1 MLVELENAGFEAI
14 ALAEGAF
21 TNEPPPG
28 WELHNPDELVPDRP
42 TDSSSATG
50 TFNADAEAYP
60 AEAPEGENTGYV
72 FIVEEPGTGVAG
84 LSQTTSTVLAP
95 NTQYTLQ
102 VAVGNAAGTETGED
116 LTGFPGYLVE
126 LLAGERA
133 IAADYNTVTIAE
145 GTFATPTV
153 TFTTGENNPL
163 LGENLSV
170 RLINRGSAPGIA
182 VDFDDVQLNAEPVDP
197 DRPNIFIE
205 NASFEAIIVRDG
217 AALNDPPPGWELYD
231 PDDLVPEE
239 ITSSNSEVGTF
250 NADTIAYATEAPEGE
265 NVGYTFILEEPGSGL
280 LGLSQTLGAVLEPN
294 TEYSLQVQVGNAGNT
309 VPGDEVVFDLAGF
322 PGYRVELLAGDRV
335 LAADANS
342 LAIAEGTFATSMVKF
357 TTGGLNPL
365 LGENL
370 SIRLINLLE
379 DSGIAV
385 DFDDV
390 KLTASAVDPDRPN
403 IIIENA
409 GFEAIALADND
420 FTIATPPGWELY
432 NPDNL
437 VPFEATV
444 PDITDRSFS
453 VGTVDPIVASYP
465 QETPE
470 GTNAAYV
477 FMVSEPGS
485 GMAGLTQTTDTV
497 LTSNTQYSL
506 EVAVGNPGG
515 EEIILDRT
523 FDLDGFPGYRVELL
537 AGEEVLAVD
546 DNSLA
551 IAEGTFATST
561 VTFTATAD
569 NPLLGENL
577 SIRLINLREGPGIEV
592 DFDRVQLTA
601 APVMP
606 PNRIEGTQG
615 PDRLRGTRRDDAIF
629 GQGGDDRIFAGPGND
644 MLDGGPGNDILFGGP
659 GNDTLIGGMGR
670 DILIGGSESDTF
682 VLDANA
688 AVTSP
693 RMADRILAF
702 QVNLV
707 DPSTPIDRIGL
718 AGGLTPADLSLD
730 LNNGNTIISIAETDQ
745 ILGIVA
751 DVAPDRLMGRFVPLE
766 LS

>member
-14 ALAEGAF
+14 ALPESEF

-28 WELHNPDELVPDRP
+28 WELYNPDGLVPDRP

-50 TFNADAEAYP
+50 TFNADAEAFP
-60 AEAPEGENTGYV
+60 GEAPEGENTGYV

-102 VAVGNAAGTETGED
+102 VAVGNSAGTETGEGSDEFD

-145 GTFATPTV
+145 GTFATSTV
-153 TFTTGENNPL
+153 TFTTGGKNPL
-163 LGENLSV
+163 LGENLSA
-170 RLINRGSAPGIA
+170 RLINRGNAGVV
-182 VDFDDVQLNAEPVDP
+182 VDFDDVQLNAEAVEE

-205 NASFEAIIVRDG
+205 NAGFEAIIVRDG

-231 PDDLVPEE
+231 PDGLVPDV

-250 NADTIAYATEAPEGE
+250 NADTIAYPTEAPEGE
-265 NVGYTFILEEPGSGL
+265 NVGYTFILEEPGSGV

-322 PGYRVELLAGDRV
+322 PGYRVELLAGEEV
-335 LAADANS
+335 LAVDDNS
-342 LAIAEGTFATSMVKF
+342 LTIEEGTFATSTVTF
-357 TTGGLNPL
+357 TTATDNPL

-379 DSGIAV
+379 DSAIAV
-385 DFDDV
+385 DFDEV
-390 KLTASAVDPDRPN
+390 QLTAEPVNPDDRPN
-403 IIIENA
+403 ITIENA
-409 GFEAIALADND
+409 GFEAIALPDGD
-420 FTIATPPGWELY
+420 FTIEPPPGWELY
-432 NPDNL
+432 NPDGL
-437 VPFEATV
+437 VPETV
-444 PDITDRSFS
+444 TDTTST
-453 VGTVDPIVASYP
+453 VGTFDAGTVNYP
-465 QETPE
+465 EEAPE
-470 GTNAAYV
+470 GENGGYV
-477 FMVSEPGS
+477 FLLDEPGS
-485 GMAGLTQTTDTV
+485 GVAGLTQTLDTRLAPNRRYTLQV
-497 LTSNTQYSL
+497 
-506 EVAVGNPGG
+506 EVGNTGG
-515 EEIILDRT
+515 TETGDELE
-523 FDLDGFPGYRVELL
+523 FNFAGFPGYRVELL

-546 DNSLA
+546 DNSLT
-551 IAEGTFATST
+551 IEEGTFATST

-577 SIRLINLREGPGIEV
+577 SIRLINILEGPGIEV
-592 DFDRVQLTA
+592 DFDRVQLTS

-606 PNRIEGTQG
+606 PPGNPIVGTPG
-615 PDRLRGTRRDDAIF
+615 PDRLRGTRRNDAIF
-629 GQGGDDRIFAGPGND
+629 GQGGDDRLFAGPGND
-644 MLDGGPGNDILFGGP
+644 MLDGGQGNDILFGGP

-693 RMADRILAF
+693 RMADRIVAF

-751 DVAPDRLMGRFVPLE
+751 DVAPDRLMGRFV
-766 LS
+766 SV